1 MKISKKELQV
11 FLTFFVIYFI
21 FISWIGS
28 NEDSSLD
35 LTRVIVDEGRL
46 EIDNYFNN
54 TVDRS
59 VYNNHYYSNKAIG
72 MPLLAAPIYTSW
84 KFIYYNFFPQSFIN
98 SNKPLPDYQTFPA
111 GDKVEII
118 EQVNPGF
125 LIKLSRILVDE
136 FTSCLFS
143 ALTVLLL
150 YKISNFFTK
159 NELHRILLIIIYGLA
174 TLAFPYATVF
184 FFHSTSAFFIF
195 LSFYLLFQTKMGE
208 IKRYII
214 FSGLASGYAFT
225 IDHLTF
231 VINLFLLFYL
241 LTFNRNKKVIIGFL
255 VANLVVISPLLIYN
269 FYIFGTPFDDTFR
282 YSDTAIW
289 YSQAWL
295 LSRNTAGFTLS
306 FQPFIILRLL
316 IFPHLGLFF
325 YYPILILS
333 FYGLVQMN
341 KKYRAEKLLILLSF
355 LLVTIL
361 VSMFFYWYSG
371 NFGARFLLIALP
383 FFVIPIVYSLEKID
397 LKIVLIFLI
406 ISVMVNL
413 FSTANWGYIATDA
426 FKKAC
431 CEMDADY
438 SNNINTLK
446 IIANPLFEKSIFYFF
461 DVGSR
466 SRLIES
472 FFQESWAF
480 DIRDAW
486 PYIKSMG
493 EPRILNIKLFA
504 TPLGFVFMKL
514 SFITTLVLLALIFL
528 IWRKN
533 VIGFISH
540 YKYLFVIIFLLFL
553 LYFFNVGDVAYEKGW
568 YNEEKNNTQTFR
580 WMADVATLDIYSPSP
595 ILIKLKV
602 TVGSFFKNRTM
613 EVYLNNRLVSIF
625 QVKNYTQNYTTP
637 FMEFNKGENEI
648 RFVSKEGCDIPS
660 ILGIQKGENRCVSFG
675 FTDIRRITPNDVTKS
690 DIVFENNWY
699 PEEEHNKTK
708 HRWMEQ
714 NGSTSIFNP
723 KNENDYLK
731 FNFSIW
737 TFFNQTLKMYL
748 NGRLVAT
755 YELKSNE
762 TKQFRPPLLQ
772 LKPGEN
778 IIIFN
783 SVEGCRMPSGI
794 TELKNETRCLSAD
807 FIGMKK
813 LEIKD
818 IYKKIFFENW
828 YPEDQDKLGN
838 FRWMGKEANITYYVT
853 NETTASITFFV
864 NSYHTDRN
872 LNLYVN
878 DKFVKRIIVTTSWN
892 QITINVTLHSRENTI
907 TFRSSEGCWIPR
919 EVEGLNDTRCLS
931 FAVRGLNIKN

>member
-1 MKISKKELQV
+1 MEISKKELKI

-72 MPLLAAPIYTSW
+72 MPLLAAPIYASW

-231 VINLFLLFYL
+231 AINLFLLFYL
-241 LTFNRNKKVIIGFL
+241 LTFNRNKKAIIGFL
-255 VANLVVISPLLIYN
+255 VANLVVISSLLIYN

-316 IFPHLGLFF
+316 VFPHLGLFF

-355 LLVTIL
+355 LLLTIL

-413 FSTANWGYIATDA
+413 FSTANWGYISTD
-426 FKKAC
+426 
-431 CEMDADY
+431 
-438 SNNINTLK
+438 
-446 IIANPLFEKSIFYFF
+446 
-461 DVGSR
+461 V
-466 SRLIES
+466 
-472 FFQESWAF
+472 
-480 DIRDAW
+480 
-486 PYIKSMG
+486 
-493 EPRILNIKLFA
+493 
-504 TPLGFVFMKL
+504 
-514 SFITTLVLLALIFL
+514 
-528 IWRKN
+528 RKN
-533 VIGFISH
+533 
-540 YKYLFVIIFLLFL
+540 
-553 LYFFNVGDVAYEKGW
+553 
-568 YNEEKNNTQTFR
+568 
-580 WMADVATLDIYSPSP
+580 
-595 ILIKLKV
+595 
-602 TVGSFFKNRTM
+602 
-613 EVYLNNRLVSIF
+613 RL
-625 QVKNYTQNYTTP
+625 
-637 FMEFNKGENEI
+637 E
-648 RFVSKEGCDIPS
+648 
-660 ILGIQKGENRCVSFG
+660 
-675 FTDIRRITPNDVTKS
+675 
-690 DIVFENNWY
+690 
-699 PEEEHNKTK
+699 
-708 HRWMEQ
+708 
-714 NGSTSIFNP
+714 
-723 KNENDYLK
+723 
-731 FNFSIW
+731 
-737 TFFNQTLKMYL
+737 
-748 NGRLVAT
+748 
-755 YELKSNE
+755 
-762 TKQFRPPLLQ
+762 
-772 LKPGEN
+772 
-778 IIIFN
+778 
-783 SVEGCRMPSGI
+783 
-794 TELKNETRCLSAD
+794 
-807 FIGMKK
+807 
-813 LEIKD
+813 
-818 IYKKIFFENW
+818 
-828 YPEDQDKLGN
+828 
-838 FRWMGKEANITYYVT
+838 
-853 NETTASITFFV
+853 
-864 NSYHTDRN
+864 
-872 LNLYVN
+872 
-878 DKFVKRIIVTTSWN
+878 
-892 QITINVTLHSRENTI
+892 
-907 TFRSSEGCWIPR
+907 
-919 EVEGLNDTRCLS
+919 
-931 FAVRGLNIKN
+931 